1 MKFDSNCFIWLY
13 GHMWVHVPTCE
24 KMLVID
30 DLAISLEG
38 LCGEKVFLP
47 QSKVDELC
55 QIEDQIDNYLQ
66 Y

>member
-1 MKFDSNCFIWLY
+1 
-13 GHMWVHVPTCE
+13 
-24 KMLVID
+24 MLVID

-47 QSKVDELC
+47 QNKVEELC
-55 QIEDQIDNYLQ
+55 HIEDEIANYLQ

>member
-1 MKFDSNCFIWLY
+1 MKFNQHDFCHLY
-13 GHMWVHVPTCE
+13 GSIWVHVPTCE

-30 DLAISLEG
+30 NDAYSLEG

-47 QSKVDELC
+47 QNKVEELC
-55 QIEDQIDNYLQ
+55 EIEDRIANYLE

>member
-1 MKFDSNCFIWLY
+1 MEFNQHDFVWLY
-13 GHMWVHVPTCE
+13 GHMWVHVLTCE

-47 QSKVDELC
+47 QNKVEELC
-55 QIEDQIDNYLQ
+55 WIEDRVNNYLE